1 MKEKELILE
10 KTDIEARV
18 SYTRV
23 LKLTSPQM
31 YGEDVKAVQR
41 RLNELKYSAGTV
53 DGYYGP
59 TGVAAVKDFQG
70 VNGLAVDGSVGPAT

>member
-41 RLNELKYSAGTV
+41 RLNELMV
-53 DGYYGP
+53 
-59 TGVAAVKDFQG
+59 
-70 VNGLAVDGSVGPAT
+70 

>member
-23 LKLTSPQM
+23 LKLTSQSCSKKIKRIK
-31 YGEDVKAVQR
+31 V
-41 RLNELKYSAGTV
+41 
-53 DGYYGP
+53 
-59 TGVAAVKDFQG
+59 
-70 VNGLAVDGSVGPAT
+70 